1 MAGPFAIATDA
12 EGVVSVVASG
22 FWSPADL
29 EGHLGALKAAV
40 DAARARFGVARV
52 LVDLRAS
59 SVQSQEIFDR
69 LREATSVIYGADD
82 RIAIVAESALLTMQM
97 RRLDAKAG
105 RGAFADTAEAR
116 AWLLSA

>member
-1 MAGPFAIATDA
+1 MAGPFAIATD
-12 EGVVSVVASG
+12 EDGVVSVVASG

-29 EGHLGALKAAV
+29 EGHFGELAKAV
-40 DAARARFGVARV
+40 DAARARLGVARV

-69 LREATSVIYGADD
+69 LREATSVIYAAED
-82 RIAIVAESALLTMQM
+82 RIAIVAESTLLTMQM

-105 RGAFADTAEAR
+105 RAAFADVDEAR
-116 AWLLSA
+116 GWLLSV